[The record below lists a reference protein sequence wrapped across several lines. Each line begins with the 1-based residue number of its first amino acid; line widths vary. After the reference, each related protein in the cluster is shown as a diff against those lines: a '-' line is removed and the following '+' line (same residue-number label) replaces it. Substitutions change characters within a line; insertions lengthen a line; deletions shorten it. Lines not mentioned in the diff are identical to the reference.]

1 MRPGGPAVVMR
12 AGFPA
17 GMMKEHPD
25 KGPTENRK
33 QGDDPTDWTYHHII
47 PENVI
52 EAFWKAA
59 KPNLWKLQEVKGSD
73 SKGALTT
80 LVGRGYRQLRE
91 AAVFTLT
98 RRLKVELFD
107 LRLSAQKLSE
117 LATNAVAILAPAASG
132 PQRVAP
138 PTYDEAVD
146 QIIADSGAAVTIT
159 DPMSLA
165 GLKTDIKDH
174 LGKAVATLEQQTRV
188 QTEARVTGKLD
199 SLKAPE
205 AEREERAEDPD
216 ETAALAV
223 TEQMIRWMPGNI
235 HHGPSSKQRRNP
247 KSQGFDPER
256 DDGGDQFE
264 VAARHLISKEQYA
277 TLVAL
282 NAAMIAYTKAPEDME
297 QLGKAAREL
306 INLTAYSVTEWAS
319 VKSAWVESGGW
330 WQIRPRLLT
339 VGGEHTPSGKP
350 RKTKDKVYAVYNL
363 LRERGAGTVD
373 GVYADYPAW
382 TVSTTTNRTVTLVG
396 AGQRKS
402 IGPLYQGA
410 IKRDVAEDVV
420 DDLFISLGGRNE

>member
-1 MRPGGPAVVMR
+1 MR

-59 KPNLWKLQEVKGSD
+59 KPNLWRLQEVKGSD
-73 SKGALTT
+73 DRGALTT

-98 RRLKVELFD
+98 RRLNRELFD
-107 LRLSAQKLSE
+107 LKLSEPKLRE

-132 PQRVAP
+132 PQPVAP
-138 PTYDEAVD
+138 PRYDTAVD
-146 QIIADSGAAVTIT
+146 QIIADSGAGVAIT
-159 DPMSLA
+159 DPMSLD
-165 GLKTDIKDH
+165 GLKTDIGEH
-174 LGKAVATLEQQTRV
+174 LGKAVATLEQQEKV
-188 QTEARVTGKLD
+188 QTEATVTGKLD
-199 SLKAPE
+199 SLKAPQ
-205 AEREERAEDPD
+205 ADRAADPG

-247 KSQGFDPER
+247 KSPGFDPER

-282 NAAMIAYTKAPEDME
+282 NAAMVAYTKAPGDME
-297 QLGKAAREL
+297 ELKKAAREL

-339 VGGEHTPSGKP
+339 LGGEHTPSGKP
-350 RKTKDKVYAVYNL
+350 RKTKDKVYAVFNL
-363 LRERGAGTVD
+363 LRDRSAGTVD

-396 AGQRKS
+396 AGQQKS

-410 IKRDVAEDVV
+410 IKRDVAEDAV